1 MSRLKLTIT
10 IPEIVKEK
18 KDNKWYTLSS
28 IPKDSEFKPETMVRE
43 KEETLVLYS
52 NTSESSTGER
62 LKNSSII
69 INGVTHA
76 LTIKKLSFKKAVY
89 HPCEIT
95 TVLSMSGYANRNDI
109 VRKFRRKS
117 DTLPITKISAIKDV
131 NTLWDGSSSPDLSSD
146 ATAEDVS
153 VIRNMVTKVK
163 LDYLKDDKTAS
174 NIASEYYIQ
183 EITPRYINSGK
194 EKEPTVEITL
204 KIYSMDKRLTID
216 KYCRAYTGRK
226 LFSQLINSSE
236 LDDIVKKSGVE
247 VATVN
252 VLDGADTSQ
261 EEASGTHEFT
271 FLSYKKEADIVDSNT
286 KKTTEVKPFY
296 EFIQPYMVQYN
307 ESFYEFITRI
317 ANRCG
322 EYIYFENGKLCMG
335 LEPDKDGAAI
345 MSIGNN
351 YKSITYKDSCS
362 GVELVQDFAADGK
375 DNQEE
380 TKRSFDSCISF
391 DDFHELVEKDAF
403 TTLLEEIKRIWARHL
418 FGLIGGILSTGDT
431 VVSAIIGVVM
441 KEAFDLLDVR
451 SDANEYNETRNEA
464 FINDA
469 PADQIK
475 EKKASLYSSY
485 WGGDNKADTAMENL
499 LHVFYRT
506 VQGLEKYV
514 TANTVEVDLGENF
527 DGNYKLGKTIKFG
540 DEIFVITEISGMDY
554 MDDESISQYRML
566 LTPVITYSD
575 SKLLKCPPQLETGA
589 VVKSAPQVAY
599 IADNLDPDHL
609 GRVRV
614 RFAWQKSTEDMSPL
628 IQVSTPFAT
637 KNGGFYFRPQVNDK
651 VLLNFRNGNIE
662 HPYVSGSL
670 HTKKNPVAAYDE
682 EHTITSANGHCIKFT
697 DPADPNEFIE
707 NLWGGWTLLEKAI
720 PKLGDMVSFA
730 KDISGGIELT
740 DRFGLYSIEMSTTSR
755 EINISS
761 PFGDVNINAFTGIT
775 ISAPNGNVTIEGKNV
790 DIVAYNNLSIT
801 SGQNVPDENPQMK
814 LKEPGEEMDQKYK
827 TNENTQGFY
836 NSITTKKKSKAS
848 FVEGLGRTIGTK
860 AVEGIMGKVI
870 DLRLLRTILE
880 AIIRPTTG
888 NMCIKSWRFMQLEAG
903 RGRAEIPS
911 NAYTPSGLAY
921 ATSQDYTSLIEFN
934 KCIKCLVYAVDD
946 WVSKSYH
953 QYNSLVHGRKSLMNF
968 ARQEYDFKVIT
979 PLMKKVDSM
988 ASSKKKQIASSDVQK
1003 ILENELGKT
1012 KASTSKAKN
1021 FVTDFVSLANGY
1033 LACVSKYATETY
1045 SLKDS
1050 FMKYHLGKIAPM
1062 WLKTV
1067 LSKAN
1072 ISIDNLQ
1079 TDNVSHTIVEIE
1091 DDEQAFCKVCKR
1103 MLIACYVEESVK
1115 DWEFP
1120 LFVDSLHI
1128 PTTKS
1133 KAEDD
1138 DNWIQFIDEL
1148 HIREDDERLDTTW
1161 KEKAAIL
1168 TGQVLDQAKKTL
1180 IDDVLCYDAVKSWK
1194 MWGPLKEGE
1203 ILFSD
1208 KDNHTVSFDDG
1219 HLKHVKNNR
1228 DEMFLETAK
1237 DFMRKI

>member
-1 MSRLKLTIT
+1 
-10 IPEIVKEK
+10 
-18 KDNKWYTLSS
+18 
-28 IPKDSEFKPETMVRE
+28 
-43 KEETLVLYS
+43 
-52 NTSESSTGER
+52 
-62 LKNSSII
+62 
-69 INGVTHA
+69 
-76 LTIKKLSFKKAVY
+76 
-89 HPCEIT
+89 
-95 TVLSMSGYANRNDI
+95 
-109 VRKFRRKS
+109 
-117 DTLPITKISAIKDV
+117 
-131 NTLWDGSSSPDLSSD
+131 
-146 ATAEDVS
+146 
-153 VIRNMVTKVK
+153 
-163 LDYLKDDKTAS
+163 
-174 NIASEYYIQ
+174 
-183 EITPRYINSGK
+183 
-194 EKEPTVEITL
+194 
-204 KIYSMDKRLTID
+204 
-216 KYCRAYTGRK
+216 
-226 LFSQLINSSE
+226 
-236 LDDIVKKSGVE
+236 
-247 VATVN
+247 
-252 VLDGADTSQ
+252 
-261 EEASGTHEFT
+261 
-271 FLSYKKEADIVDSNT
+271 
-286 KKTTEVKPFY
+286 
-296 EFIQPYMVQYN
+296 
-307 ESFYEFITRI
+307 
-317 ANRCG
+317 
-322 EYIYFENGKLCMG
+322 
-335 LEPDKDGAAI
+335 
-345 MSIGNN
+345 
-351 YKSITYKDSCS
+351 
-362 GVELVQDFAADGK
+362 
-375 DNQEE
+375 
-380 TKRSFDSCISF
+380 
-391 DDFHELVEKDAF
+391 
-403 TTLLEEIKRIWARHL
+403 
-418 FGLIGGILSTGDT
+418 
-431 VVSAIIGVVM
+431 
-441 KEAFDLLDVR
+441 
-451 SDANEYNETRNEA
+451 
-464 FINDA
+464 
-469 PADQIK
+469 
-475 EKKASLYSSY
+475 
-485 WGGDNKADTAMENL
+485 
-499 LHVFYRT
+499 
-506 VQGLEKYV
+506 
-514 TANTVEVDLGENF
+514 
-527 DGNYKLGKTIKFG
+527 
-540 DEIFVITEISGMDY
+540 
-554 MDDESISQYRML
+554 
-566 LTPVITYSD
+566 
-575 SKLLKCPPQLETGA
+575 
-589 VVKSAPQVAY
+589 
-599 IADNLDPDHL
+599 
-609 GRVRV
+609 
-614 RFAWQKSTEDMSPL
+614 
-628 IQVSTPFAT
+628 
-637 KNGGFYFRPQVNDK
+637 
-651 VLLNFRNGNIE
+651 
-662 HPYVSGSL
+662 
-670 HTKKNPVAAYDE
+670 
-682 EHTITSANGHCIKFT
+682 
-697 DPADPNEFIE
+697 
-707 NLWGGWTLLEKAI
+707 
-720 PKLGDMVSFA
+720 
-730 KDISGGIELT
+730 
-740 DRFGLYSIEMSTTSR
+740 
-755 EINISS
+755 
-761 PFGDVNINAFTGIT
+761 
-775 ISAPNGNVTIEGKNV
+775 
-790 DIVAYNNLSIT
+790 
-801 SGQNVPDENPQMK
+801 MK

-827 TNENTQGFY
+827 NNQNTQGFY

-1115 DWEFP
+1115 NWEFP